1 LRARGRGNA
10 DIDLLIAAT
19 AVEEGA
25 VLVTDDAALLAGDIP
40 GLSVENWTV

>member
-1 LRARGRGNA
+1 MKW
-10 DIDLLIAAT
+10 LLDTNMAT

-40 GLSVENWTV
+40 GLTVENWTV